1 MPADGT
7 ARLPMPDW
15 MREYHAEWLRLD
27 IIASLTPAERQHD
40 DGRDAS

>member
-15 MREYHAEWLRLD
+15 MREYQAEWLRPD
-27 IIASLTPAERQHD
+27 IIASFTPAERQHD

>member
-7 ARLPMPDW
+7 VRLLMPDW
-15 MREYHAEWLRLD
+15 MRECQAEWLRPD

-40 DGRDAS
+40 NGRDAS